1 MEIRK
6 LTADLKPALDLV
18 WGVFLEY
25 TAPDF
30 SEEGVE
36 TFRRFIDHDGMASAV
51 ADGSCDLWAAFL
63 GPAPVG
69 VIAARGNH
77 ICLFFVAGPSQ
88 NHGVGRRLFET
99 FRAHRLGHVS
109 HTPSPSMPP
118 LPQSRRIGGS
128 ASRARVK
135 RRSTASVSYRWNARS
150 RPNHHSVAERES

>member
-69 VIAARGNH
+69 VIAAA
-77 ICLFFVAGPSQ
+77 LF
-88 NHGVGRRLFET
+88 
-99 FRAHRLGHVS
+99 LGIFLYSIKKRNVR
-109 HTPSPSMPP
+109 
-118 LPQSRRIGGS
+118 PQYDTL
-128 ASRARVK
+128 K
-135 RRSTASVSYRWNARS
+135 K
-150 RPNHHSVAERES
+150 

>member
-18 WGVFLEY
+18 WDVFLEY

-36 TFRRFIDHDGMASAV
+36 AFRRFIDHDGMATAV

-88 NHGVGRRLFET
+88 KHGVGRRLFET

-109 HTPSPSMPP
+109 HTPITVNAAPSAVPAYRRLGFKSTGEEKLVDGIRFVPMERPVEAQ
-118 LPQSRRIGGS
+118 LPFRG
-128 ASRARVK
+128 
-135 RRSTASVSYRWNARS
+135 
-150 RPNHHSVAERES
+150 